1 LEPLEDR
8 CLLSTG
14 LSEFNVPASAI
25 TAGPDGNLWF
35 ADGPAIGKITPSGV
49 VTKYPAPAPIRLTA
63 GPDGNVWFTVNAGDR
78 IGRMTPSG
86 AVTFFAVPDLGARG
100 ITAGPDGKLWFTV
113 NGLGT
118 GGRSKIGSITTD
130 GAIQEYVIESNPEAI
145 TTGPDGN
152 LWYTATDFNATFGK
166 VGRFSPQGVP
176 LGEFTLSGLPFSITT
191 GPDGN
196 VWVTEADA
204 VPFIGFLPI
213 APTDTGVARITPA
226 GVVTE
231 FHPIAGINWAMDS
244 ITAGP
249 DGNLWF
255 TEAPRLDHPAKIGS
269 IRSDGSLVTEL
280 TLPDVITLNGYV
292 RFKTG
297 IQIVFSGFDITVGP
311 RGDLWFTQALAG
323 KIGVL
328 PNYVET
334 VYENVLG
341 RPASQAEQNYWF
353 NVQSQGGQAAVAKG
367 IQGSDEAH
375 ARLVAGWYQSYL
387 GRPADA
393 AGLQYYVALLRNAM
407 EEQALAQL
415 LASPEYYNHA
425 PSVPGVGGGA
435 PTDQTYV
442 RALFQQLLGHPAG
455 PDALTYWQ
463 AQVAAGGRAAAALRL
478 MGSDEYHTAV
488 ILDAYRSLLHRPL
501 PPSQAEVNYW
511 LSVELNPVVP
521 GLPWGVE
528 GGRIMSPVTM
538 PFDREA
544 LLVALEQSEEFAING

>member
-14 LSEFNVPASAI
+14 LSEFNVTASAI

-35 ADGPAIGKITPSGV
+35 ADGPAIGRITPSGV
-49 VTKYPAPAPIRLTA
+49 VTKYPAPAPAHLTA
-63 GPDGNVWFTVNAGDR
+63 GPDGNIWFTMNQGNR
-78 IGRMTPSG
+78 IGRITPSG
-86 AVTFFAVPDLGARG
+86 AVTLFPLVDLNAPG
-100 ITAGPDGKLWFTV
+100 ITAGPDGKVWFTV
-113 NGLGT
+113 NGLDT

-130 GAIQEYVIESNPEAI
+130 GTILEYVIDSNPEEI

-152 LWYTATDFNATFGK
+152 LWYTSTDFNSNFGK
-166 VGRFSPQGVP
+166 VGRISPEGVP

-204 VPFIGFLPI
+204 VPYMGFLPI
-213 APTDTGVARITPA
+213 APTDTGVARITTT

-269 IRSDGSLVTEL
+269 IRPDGSLVAEL

-297 IQIVFSGFDITVGP
+297 IQIVFGGFDITVGP
-311 RGDLWFTQALAG
+311 HGDLWFTQALAG

-328 PNYVET
+328 HNYVET
-334 VYENVLG
+334 LYENVLG

-353 NVQSQGGQAAVAKG
+353 NVQSQSGQAAVASG
-367 IQGSDEAH
+367 VQRSDEAH

-393 AGLQYYVALLRNAM
+393 AGLQYYVALLRSGT

-415 LASPEYYNHA
+415 LASQEYYNHA

-442 RALFQQLLGHPAG
+442 QALFQQLLGRGAG
-455 PDALTYWQ
+455 PDALAYWQ
-463 AQVAAGGRAAAALRL
+463 AQVAAGGRAAAALQL

-488 ILDAYRSLLHRPL
+488 VLDAYRMLLHRPL
-501 PPSQAEVNYW
+501 PPSQAEVNDW
-511 LSVELNPVVP
+511 LSVDLNPVGP

-528 GGRIMSPVTM
+528 GGRILFPVAT
-538 PFDREA
+538 PFDRES
-544 LLVALEQSEEFAING
+544 LLVALEQSEEFALDG